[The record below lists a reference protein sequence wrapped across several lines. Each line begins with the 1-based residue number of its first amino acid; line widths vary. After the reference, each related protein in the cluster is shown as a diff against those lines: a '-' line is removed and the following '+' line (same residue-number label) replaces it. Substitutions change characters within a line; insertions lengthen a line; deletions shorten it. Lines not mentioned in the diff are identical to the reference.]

1 MYLIIINSG
10 SYYSSIFNFFAVS
23 ILFSTVAYQLIFP
36 PTVNQGSL
44 FTTSSSTLSS
54 CPFCNSHS
62 DRYWFWFA
70 FSLWLVMLSSF
81 SSACWPT
88 VYFLWK
94 KNFFR
99 SSAHFFNQNVF
110 CCWVVKVL
118 YIFWMLTP
126 YQIYD
131 LQRVSLILQ
140 VAFSFYRCFL
150 FLCCS
155 FSYQ

>member
-1 MYLIIINSG
+1 MCLIIINSG
-10 SYYSSIFNFFAVS
+10 SYYSSIFNFFFAVS
-23 ILFSTVAYQLIFP
+23 ILFSTVVYQVMFP

-81 SSACWPT
+81 SSVCWPT

-94 KNFFR
+94 NFFFR

-110 CCWVVKVL
+110 CLLSCKSYL
-118 YIFWMLTP
+118 YILDVNTLSDIWF
-126 YQIYD
+126 
-131 LQRVSLILQ
+131 
-140 VAFSFYRCFL
+140 AK
-150 FLCCS
+150 S
-155 FSYQ
+155 FSHSTGCLFILLMLSIPLL